1 MNEHEKPWD
10 GTWEPAYFIEKDGAE
25 KLERFLAKIKSSTSD
40 YAKNGSW
47 AEKSS
52 FIWSSDWAESSSDE
66 KKDYE
71 LEKIKK
77 YRVLR

>member
-40 YAKNGSW
+40 YA
-47 AEKSS
+47 S